1 MFAQK
6 IAYLY
11 LVLLVSGCAHRDAP
25 LATPYAAPPGW
36 STIATASQDTQSTS
50 GAPTWPASDDAVL
63 ASLLERLEC
72 DNLELQSAAARL
84 AASSAIADF
93 AAAQRRPWLNVT
105 VEGTRQRVPRT
116 TFRDGEG
123 QRHSIPPYRQSGYNA
138 QLVLG
143 YEIDLFGRLNHLQ
156 AGAEAGH
163 AARAADLD
171 SLRQRLRL
179 ETRLAFLALRHA
191 ESLIKENV
199 AATTLLQRRIAL
211 LEARLD
217 AGLIAI
223 DTLRPIREALAV
235 TQRDAAAL
243 RAERHVAHSR
253 IAVLLGTPPAALSL
267 PPDTETSGSTESLP
281 GVPGSVPAELPAAVI
296 ARRPDIAAAWQNSL
310 AASHDRERVRSER
323 WPQLTLTSASGFI
336 SDSLGNWLRRD
347 AVSWLLGL
355 ALQAPLLDGGRNAA
369 RQRVAGA
376 EAQAAEADYRQQVIT
391 ALGEVETAL
400 LRLQAA
406 HEQDKSLAQQ
416 LATRQAHLDD
426 IRASARVGRSDA
438 LARLDAEL
446 EMIALRRER
455 LTGRYALLARWHETR
470 HSMGY

>member
-1 MFAQK
+1 MFARN
-6 IAYLY
+6 IAYLF
-11 LVLLVSGCAHRDAP
+11 LAVLLTGCAHRDAP
-25 LATPYAAPPGW
+25 SAQPYAAPSGW
-36 STIATASQDTQSTS
+36 STLAAANQDAHSTS
-50 GAPTWPASDDAVL
+50 PTPAWPAGDDTVL
-63 ASLLERLEC
+63 VGLLERLER
-72 DNLELQSAAARL
+72 DNLQLQSAAARL
-84 AASSAIADF
+84 AASRAVADL
-93 AAAQRRPWLNVT
+93 AAAQRRPWLNVS
-105 VEGTRQRVPRT
+105 VEGARQRVPRT

-123 QRHSIPPYRQSGYNA
+123 QRHSIPPYRQSSYDA

-179 ETRLAFLALRHA
+179 ETRLAYLALRHA
-191 ESLIKENV
+191 ESQLKENET
-199 AATTLLQRRIAL
+199 AMDLLQRRLDL
-211 LEARLD
+211 LEARLE
-217 AGLIAI
+217 AGLVAI
-223 DTLRPIREALAV
+223 DALRPMRESLTVA
-235 TQRDAAAL
+235 QRDAAAL
-243 RAERHVAHSR
+243 RAERHAAHSR

-267 PPDTETSGSTESLP
+267 PPATETSGASESLP
-281 GVPGSVPAELPAAVI
+281 DAPDSVPADLPAAVI

-310 AASHDRERVRSER
+310 AAGHDHERVLSER
-323 WPQLTLTSASGFI
+323 WPQLTLTSAGGFI

-347 AVSWLLGL
+347 AVGWLTGF
-355 ALQAPLLDGGRNAA
+355 ALQGPLLDGGRNAA
-369 RQRVAGA
+369 RQRAAGS
-376 EAQAAEADYRQQVIT
+376 EAQAAEADYRQQVIA

-438 LARLDAEL
+438 LTRLDAEL
-446 EMIALRRER
+446 ETLAVRRER
-455 LTGRYALLARWHETR
+455 LTGRHALLARWHETR